1 MQRSK
6 QTALMFLLG
15 ALLVGGALGFSAD
28 RVILRDKICSSGK
41 DQKGWR
47 ARMFD
52 DLDLSADQRA
62 AMDSILDDRHRQM
75 RALMAPVRPR
85 LDSISDAA
93 WAQMTTVMTDAQ
105 RAEFERLRAEARADR
120 DRDGK
125 RHGKDDR

>member
-28 RVILRDKICSSGK
+28 RVLLRDRICAEK
-41 DQKGWR
+41 DQRGWR

-52 DLDLSADQRA
+52 ELDLTAGQRA

-75 RALMAPVRPR
+75 RALMAPIRPR

-105 RAEFERLRAEARADR
+105 RAEFERLREEARAER
-120 DRDGK
+120 ARK
-125 RHGKDDR
+125 EHRKDDR

>member
-28 RVILRDKICSSGK
+28 RVMLRDKICPSGK

-52 DLDLSADQRA
+52 ELELSTEQRA

-75 RALMAPVRPR
+75 RALMAPIRPR
-85 LDSISDAA
+85 LDSISDAS
-93 WAQMTTVMTDAQ
+93 WAQMTTIMTDEQ
-105 RAEFERLRAEARADR
+105 RAEFERMRQESRAERAAEQKKHNDR
-120 DRDGK
+120 
-125 RHGKDDR
+125 

>member
-28 RVILRDKICSSGK
+28 RVLLRDRICAGK

-52 DLDLSADQRA
+52 ELELSADQRV

-93 WAQMTTVMTDAQ
+93 WEQMTTLMTDAQ
-105 RAEFERLRAEARADR
+105 RAEFERLRSEARAE
-120 DRDGK
+120 RDG
-125 RHGKDDR
+125 DRKKHTKGDR